1 MAASEEAGRRLTQKR
16 ELCRCRALR
25 RQTLDDGGR
34 SGIVQ
39 GLPYSLHHL
48 EN

>member
-1 MAASEEAGRRLTQKR
+1 MAASEEAERRLTQSGR
-16 ELCRCRALR
+16 IV
-25 RQTLDDGGR
+25 DNGGR